1 MGMSLL
7 HNRWNDI
14 PQNTISYSVIK
25 LTEKKMQMYKL
36 TVIQSTY
43 EMSVIFVYINKTP
56 TLSEVKEIGNVLKD
70 ENANFI
76 LGDFNIDRNKE
87 DGIQKINELS
97 KKLKMRQVNN
107 ESTRNSAVL
116 DLIFIENKGKET
128 DVMEFKFENLY
139 SDHSTIGFR
148 YCRNGIVDESFKE
161 LKITE
166 QDKDFLKKT
175 TIDEG
180 KQIAED
186 EISNW
191 KPRKISEDEKVTKNG
206 SGKNQVRKQRQ
217 IARNLN
223 IQNEEYD
230 PIVFTC
236 RVDEVRSS
244 SIRKLLHDEWIDSA
258 VINCYLYMVASE
270 FPQVLAI
277 DTQFNN
283 SFRNKTFRLIDRQF
297 GRENNIFD
305 YSVWIIPINCDN
317 LHWFL
322 MTVDCSQINEK
333 KIHINIFDSMGG
345 NKMWTKVIEEKK
357 FKRFI
362 QWKYNKTYQTNESV
376 LSFTIVDYHDII
388 PQQSADN
395 GVDCGIFTIMYAK
408 YTAAHKTFTFSQ
420 NDMQR
425 FRKMISEEIMKGELQ
440 QIERHNETDPEVL
453 ENLLTWNLKNVNAQS
468 EDIFKKPL
476 RPKDAG
482 SQERKQNLTKNK
494 LTRKYVSRNIDLDES
509 TPSTKR
515 QKILP
520 TAGTSS
526 GIERSVNLE
535 EQPKRGSREVII
547 IEDEDGQI
555 NTNIRSEPV
564 RQQRNADVGN
574 LKVLKFVNPTGKN
587 LCFSN
592 AIMTLLMNIKGI
604 RDVINGTTHL
614 LFENS
619 ILKALRRVYQKPNFT
634 VTSTQ
639 NLRRVVEEECLAS
652 NQMRIFNNNAQ
663 CDAAEFLNSLLEHLL
678 KDDPH
683 VSRNLF
689 GQTMETIY
697 CKNKNCNAA
706 DNRPSSD
713 VVILTLR
720 LVSPTLS
727 MCLDNYL
734 GLDEIE
740 RNCPHCGCKQATQAT
755 NFSQDP
761 EILLIQLKRFDNQGN
776 KISRD
781 VSVPSELNLPSGTLY
796 KIVGSCQHSGQT
808 VHSGHYVATLYDKD
822 TERLFL
828 INDDQHTEVPGM
840 SPSCHPSALSSTIY
854 VIVYEKQ

>member
-1 MGMSLL
+1 
-7 HNRWNDI
+7 
-14 PQNTISYSVIK
+14 
-25 LTEKKMQMYKL
+25 MQMYKL
-36 TVIQSTY
+36 TIIQSTY

-56 TLSEVKEIGNVLKD
+56 TMSEVKEIGNVLKD

-97 KKLKMRQVNN
+97 KLLKMRQVNH

-128 DVMEFKFENLY
+128 DVMEFKFENHY

-148 YCRNGIVDESFKE
+148 YCQNGILDESFKE
-161 LKITE
+161 TKITK

-180 KQIAED
+180 KEMAED
-186 EISNW
+186 KFCNLI
-191 KPRKISEDEKVTKNG
+191 PRKISEDENVTKNG
-206 SGKNQVRKQRQ
+206 SRKKQVRKQKH
-217 IARNLN
+217 IAHNLN

-230 PIVFTC
+230 PIVFKC
-236 RVDEVRSS
+236 RVDEVRLS

-277 DTQFNN
+277 DTQFND
-283 SFRNKTFRLIDRQF
+283 SFRNKTFRLMDRQF
-297 GRENNIFD
+297 GRETNIFD
-305 YSVWIIPINCDN
+305 YSMWIIPINCNN

-333 KIHINIFDSMGG
+333 KIHMNIFDSLGE

-357 FKRFI
+357 FKSFI
-362 QWKYNKTYQTNESV
+362 QWKYNKTYQTIESV
-376 LSFTIVDYHDII
+376 LSFTIVDYYDII

-408 YTAAHKTFTFSQ
+408 YSAARETFTFSQ
-420 NDMQR
+420 GDMQR
-425 FRKMISEEIMKGELQ
+425 FRKMISEEIMKGELL
-440 QIERHNETDPEVL
+440 QIERHNEPDPEIL
-453 ENLLTWNLKNVNAQS
+453 ENVLNWNLKNVKAQS
-468 EDIFKKPL
+468 EDNFKTPL
-476 RPKDAG
+476 RPKDTG
-482 SQERKQNLTKNK
+482 SQKRKQNLTKNK

-515 QKILP
+515 QKIMP
-520 TAGTSS
+520 TAGTSTDI
-526 GIERSVNLE
+526 GRSVNLE
-535 EQPKRGSREVII
+535 EQPKRGSRKDII

-555 NTNIRSEPV
+555 NKNIRIETV
-564 RQQRNADVGN
+564 RQQRNADVGS
-574 LKVLKFVNPTGKN
+574 LKVLKFVNPAGKN

-592 AIMTLLMNIKGI
+592 TIMSLLMNIKGI
-604 RDVINGTTHL
+604 RNIINGSTQL
-614 LFENS
+614 LYENP
-619 ILKALRRVYQKPNFT
+619 ILQALRRVYQKPNFT

-639 NLRRVVEEECLAS
+639 NLRRVVDEECLRS

-663 CDAAEFLNSLLEHLL
+663 CDAVEFLNSLLEHLL
-678 KDDPH
+678 TDDPH

-713 VVILTLR
+713 VVILTVR

-727 MCLDNYL
+727 MCLDRYL

-740 RNCPHCGCKQATQAT
+740 RNCPYCGCKQATQAT

-796 KIVGSCQHSGQT
+796 NIIGSCNHSGQT
-808 VHSGHYVATLYDKD
+808 AHSGHYVATLYDKNSK
-822 TERLFL
+822 RFFL
-828 INDDQHTEVPGM
+828 INDEQHTEVPGM

-854 VIVYEKQ
+854 CIVYEKQ